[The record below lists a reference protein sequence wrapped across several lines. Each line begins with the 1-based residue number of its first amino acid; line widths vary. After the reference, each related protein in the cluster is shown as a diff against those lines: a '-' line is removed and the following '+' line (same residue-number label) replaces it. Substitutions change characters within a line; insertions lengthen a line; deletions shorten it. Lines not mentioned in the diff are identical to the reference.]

1 MSEVVSNATNLI
13 SFEIEELTHTL
24 TDPYEGAKWMKYGS
38 ASAYGSSLVGCG
50 LLGTVI
56 WFEISGRAAPYRTVI
71 NQLVSW
77 IIFEVR

>member
-1 MSEVVSNATNLI
+1 MSDVVSNATNLI
-13 SFEIEELTHTL
+13 SFEIQELTYTL
-24 TDPYEGAKWMKYGS
+24 TDPYEGANWMKYGS

-77 IIFEVR
+77 TIFEVR